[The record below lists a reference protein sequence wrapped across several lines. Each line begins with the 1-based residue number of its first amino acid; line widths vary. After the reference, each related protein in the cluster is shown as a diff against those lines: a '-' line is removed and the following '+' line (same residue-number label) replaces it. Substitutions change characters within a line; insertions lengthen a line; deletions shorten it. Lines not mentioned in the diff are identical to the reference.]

1 MDDLREARSVGEA
14 MALARRLYREGV
26 SHITMQAL
34 LAHITGHDRAWLLA
48 HAEASLTADQAGRF
62 AELMERA
69 VQGEPLAYLT
79 GEREFAGLA
88 FYVEP
93 GVLVPRPET
102 EEVVNIVVRW
112 AANRPMGP
120 LRVIDVGTGSGIIAV
135 TLALRLPQAQITAS
149 DISADALRVARHNAQ
164 RHGAGSRITFV
175 QGDLLAPFRG
185 PFEVIAANLPYI
197 ASDEL
202 ALLDVGRWEP
212 EVALDGGADGLEIV
226 RRLLQQ
232 ASSRLAPGGLLVL
245 EIGYN
250 QGARAAAICQSAFPA
265 ARVHV
270 ERDLAKLER
279 IVVVET

>member
-1 MDDLREARSVGEA
+1 MGDLREARSVGEA
-14 MALARRLYREGV
+14 MTLARRLYRESV

-48 HAEASLTADQAGRF
+48 HAEAGLTASQAGRF

-69 VQGEPLAYLT
+69 AQGEPLAYLT

-88 FYVEP
+88 FHVEP

-112 AANRPMGP
+112 AANRAAGP

-149 DISADALRVARHNAQ
+149 DISADALRVAGHNAR
-164 RHGAGSRITFV
+164 RHGVIDRITFV
-175 QGDLLAPFRG
+175 QGDLLTPFPG

-226 RRLLQQ
+226 RRLLEQ
-232 ASSRLAPGGLLVL
+232 APSRLVPGGLLVL

-250 QGARAAAICQSAFPA
+250 QGAQAAAVCQSAFPK
-265 ARVHV
+265 ARVRV